1 MGLTYERIYMK
12 IIVAVVTYNRS
23 MLLSRCIDNILLQS
37 RMPDEIVVINNG
49 STDDTEEMLR
59 GKGIKCITQE
69 NVGSAG
75 GWHRAISISIEENFD
90 AVWLMDDDGFPHKD
104 ALSHLEKEMQ
114 PNIACA
120 ASLVLQE
127 NQPDRFVFD
136 MPKLNQSKLPVIF
149 SLPRKYSTINALE
162 AHSQDGVYEFAQLFN
177 GALIS
182 TDAVRKIGN
191 VNTEYFIYGDE
202 VDFFYRIREA
212 GAVISVLAAKH
223 FHPDVTIR
231 PYNKIKIY
239 YYIKNTLI
247 LYREY
252 FPWPSFYQ
260 FAGIGLIL
268 FRIAKK
274 NGLKTSISLI
284 SGSLAPV
291 FYTAIYRGLMG
302 KIGKDYDF

>member
-1 MGLTYERIYMK
+1 MK

-37 RMPDEIVVINNG
+37 RMPDQIVVINNG
-49 STDDTEEMLR
+49 STDNTEEML
-59 GKGIKCITQE
+59 GTKGIKCITQE

-75 GWHRAISISIEENFD
+75 GWHRAIAISIEENFD

-104 ALSHLEKEMQ
+104 ALLHLEKEMQ

-127 NQPDRFVFD
+127 NKPDRFVFD
-136 MPKLNQSKLPVIF
+136 MPKLNQSKLPIIF
-149 SLPRKYSTINALE
+149 SFPRKYSTINALE

-247 LYREY
+247 LYRKY

-284 SGSLAPV
+284 AGSLASV
-291 FYTAIYRGLMG
+291 FYTAIYRGLRG
-302 KIGKDYDF
+302 RIAKDYDF